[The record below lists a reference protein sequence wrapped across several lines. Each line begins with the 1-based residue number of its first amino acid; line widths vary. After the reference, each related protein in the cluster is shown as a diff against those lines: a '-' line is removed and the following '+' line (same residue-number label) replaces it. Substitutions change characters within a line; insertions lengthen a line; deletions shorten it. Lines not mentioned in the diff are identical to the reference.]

1 MNSGASESS
10 RGAAIDE
17 AGRRRVRSVGS
28 AGPMSTSRAETA
40 VSQFAAVRERL
51 VERRREL
58 GMSMSALARKIGV
71 SPSMIS
77 QIERGQSLP
86 SVETLFALAEALG
99 ATVDTFFGA
108 TPEDGPPGARAPAD
122 GVTVRPA
129 TAAAPAPEADRHRY
143 FVPKEGRAAISI
155 QGGVRW
161 ERLTPR
167 AMVDLDFLE
176 LIYEPGAQSSE
187 HLYPHP
193 GFEMV
198 LVIAGRLE
206 IYVGFERYV
215 LDPGDSIAFASALP
229 HRYVNP
235 LAQESRAV
243 TTIIHE
249 PLINLGSG
257 PTGVSSIS
265 PSARAVRRG
274 HP

>member
-1 MNSGASESS
+1 MSDHAAESS
-10 RGAAIDE
+10 RDPVAA
-17 AGRRRVRSVGS
+17 AGRRRVRRLGS
-28 AGPMSTSRAETA
+28 GQPMSRAPAETA
-40 VSQFAAVRERL
+40 VSQYAAVRERL
-51 VERRREL
+51 VERRRAL
-58 GMSMSALARKIGV
+58 GMTMSALARKIGV

-86 SVETLFALAEALG
+86 SVETLFALAGALG

-108 TPEDGPPGARAPAD
+108 TPEDAAPENEAPAA
-122 GVTVRPA
+122 G
-129 TAAAPAPEADRHRY
+129 AAAGADGHRH
-143 FVPKEGRAAISI
+143 FVPKEGRAAIKI

-167 AMVDLDFLE
+167 AMVDFDFLE

-198 LVIAGRLE
+198 TVIAGRLE
-206 IYVGFERYV
+206 IDVGFEHYI
-215 LDPGDSIAFASALP
+215 LDPGDSIAFTSALP

-257 PTGVSSIS
+257 PTNVSSIS